1 MERDYPLLAGKWLRT
16 GEFRIIGRQHLF
28 ATPDLPARR
37 PSRPVRQA
45 GAVQPPVPAGR
56 PLPRPAPRTTSG
68 HYYRTVPDC
77 LFCGI
82 AAGRIPA
89 TIMVDG
95 KRTIAFRDINP
106 QAPTHV
112 LVVPRDHFPDVAAL
126 AAAGDG
132 LLDELVGTAREIAVA
147 DGIEATGY
155 RIVFNTGQ
163 DGGQTVGHVHAH
175 VLGGRPMTWPPG

>member
-1 MERDYPLLAGKWLRT
+1 MATTGRIQDNRRGTAAGC
-16 GEFRIIGRQHLF
+16 
-28 ATPDLPARR
+28 
-37 PSRPVRQA
+37 
-45 GAVQPPVPAGR
+45 
-56 PLPRPAPRTTSG
+56 PRPRTARPAARATNG
-68 HYYRTVPDC
+68 HYDRVVPDC

-82 AAGRIPA
+82 AAGQIPA
-89 TIMVDG
+89 TIVRDG
-95 KRTIAFRDINP
+95 KRIIAFRDIDP

-112 LVVPRDHFPDVAAL
+112 LVVPRDHFPNVAAL
-126 AAAGDG
+126 TAADGG
-132 LLDELVGTAREIAVA
+132 LLAEVVATAHEVAAA